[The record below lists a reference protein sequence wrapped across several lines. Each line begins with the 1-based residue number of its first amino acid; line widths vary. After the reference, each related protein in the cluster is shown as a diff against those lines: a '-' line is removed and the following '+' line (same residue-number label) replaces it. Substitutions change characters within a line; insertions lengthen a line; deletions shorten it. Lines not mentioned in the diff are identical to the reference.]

1 MENIGY
7 NLAGFD
13 HFKSEVFAEIGRVKY
28 KVLEDMVYRM
38 NVAYDEIMDI
48 LDVKYIAGSTNGYTL
63 TAGIS
68 EITLMLTFLLP
79 HKVKLKSTFDD
90 IRLKSNFTTNKTIRF
105 TKKFFS

>member
-13 HFKSEVFAEIGRVKY
+13 HFKSEVFAEIGRVKF

-38 NVAYDEIMDI
+38 KVAYDEIMDI
-48 LDVKYIAGSTNGYTL
+48 LDVKYIARSTNGYTL

-79 HKVKLKSTFDD
+79 HKVKLKIIFDD

-105 TKKFFS
+105 TKNFFS